1 MTWVITKRWVTWRFR
16 WKMSTGKLYL
26 PGLKS
31 TIRSAAVVEGGK
43 SHRLRYRQ
51 SKGWTVLEV
60 PAKCPNPLATV
71 IELKLRTDAPEVD
84 RMQGLDPEKGLENLS
99 VKFTRLDKCSCSKS
113 SWMEKFGE
121 WKHAYRVG
129 NLHQGGTIT
138 WIIHVKEPGY
148 YQVALTARGNG
159 RAVWQVE
166 SDEGCLV
173 QNQQGVSSIFVSRP
187 LGWLEFK
194 SSGTHTLTL
203 SMPEGGI
210 PLEITSISLT
220 PVVIS

>member
-1 MTWVITKRWVTWRFR
+1 
-16 WKMSTGKLYL
+16 MSTGKLYL

-43 SHRLRYRQ
+43 SHSLRYRQ

-99 VKFTRLDKCSCSKS
+99 VKFARLDKCSCSKS

-121 WKHAYRVG
+121 WKHAYRVS

-159 RAVWQVE
+159 RAVWKVE

>member
-1 MTWVITKRWVTWRFR
+1 
-16 WKMSTGKLYL
+16 MSTGKLYL

-31 TIRSAAVVEGGK
+31 AIRSAAVVEGGK

-121 WKHAYRVG
+121 
-129 NLHQGGTIT
+129 
-138 WIIHVKEPGY
+138 
-148 YQVALTARGNG
+148 
-159 RAVWQVE
+159 
-166 SDEGCLV
+166 
-173 QNQQGVSSIFVSRP
+173 
-187 LGWLEFK
+187 
-194 SSGTHTLTL
+194 
-203 SMPEGGI
+203 
-210 PLEITSISLT
+210 
-220 PVVIS
+220 